1 MTIQRKMFIPALVQ
15 LLVIVPVVMVIMSSR
30 SSSQSSLARSQEQ
43 TQRIAQLK
51 DLHELTDRYFYNAA
65 HQTDVQAEIEA
76 ALQQVR
82 QDAGDADVQSA
93 LETVGT
99 CQMDVV
105 AAKQRNAEIE
115 RQIME
120 LTDLSVR
127 QSNGYVEQVAMKLA
141 DPNQADSVSTLER
154 LVIIGANLNTSANL
168 TVKTLFY
175 RMASDSTA
183 QTELVAFLNQAIQ
196 NAQQDVDR
204 LANTPFAALPVE
216 ALKANKTIHALVT
229 ESIVNFKKMAQSKA
243 EIGES
248 LGTLLAELEE
258 INRQANTSVVASIQ
272 RSYLKIGIM
281 LVTAAILIVGLTV
294 VITRG
299 LTRTIRSVVGHLRR
313 TTSEVTSAS
322 GQVSQSSQSL
332 AQGATEQAAGL
343 EETSSSLEQMA
354 AMTKQNADNSQQA
367 NTLMQETATVVS
379 GGKHAMEQVQG
390 TINEI
395 KSSSDET
402 AKIVKVIDDI
412 AFQTNLLALNAAVE
426 AARAGEAGKGFAVV
440 AEEVRNLAMRSAE
453 AARNTTDLIRTS
465 QDRSSRGVE
474 VSGEAAKAMEQIA
487 GGAKTAAELISE
499 ISAASQEQAQGIDQV
514 NTAVSQMDQ
523 VTQKNA
529 ANAEESASASEE
541 LSAQAESLND
551 LVADLVAL
559 VEGGDG
565 KGSAGA
571 DPAPSGRTLK
581 TSDRLFHRIARKP
594 QAASPVSQ
602 NTIPFG
608 PDDEGLSQF
617 ND

>member
-15 LLVIVPVVMVIMSSR
+15 LLVLVPVVTVIMSSR
-30 SSSQSSLARSQEQ
+30 SSSQSSLAWSQEQ

-51 DLHELTDRYFYNAA
+51 DLHELTDRYFHNAA
-65 HQTDVQAEIEA
+65 HQAEVQAEIEA
-76 ALQQVR
+76 ALQQVH
-82 QDAGDADVQSA
+82 QDAGDTDTRKV
-93 LETVGT
+93 LETVSAS
-99 CQMDVV
+99 QIDVV
-105 AAKQRNAEIE
+105 AAKQRNDEIE
-115 RQIME
+115 RRIME
-120 LTDLSVR
+120 LTDLSVQ

-175 RMASDSTA
+175 RMASDPTA
-183 QTELVAFLNQAIQ
+183 QTELVAFLNRAIQ
-196 NAQQDVDR
+196 NAQQDVER

-229 ESIVNFKKMAQSKA
+229 ESVANFKKIAQSKTA
-243 EIGES
+243 MDES
-248 LGTLLAELEE
+248 FDTLLTELEE

-272 RSYLKIGIM
+272 RSYLKIGVM
-281 LVTAAILIVGLTV
+281 LVTAAILIVALTV

-322 GQVSQSSQSL
+322 SQVSQSSQSL

-367 NTLMQETATVVS
+367 NTLMQETATVVAS
-379 GGKHAMEQVQG
+379 GKHAMEQVQG

-474 VSGEAAKAMEQIA
+474 VSGEAAEAMERIA
-487 GGAKTAAELISE
+487 GGAQTAAELISE

-571 DPAPSGRTLK
+571 DPAPSGSKLK

-594 QAASPVSQ
+594 HAASSALQ
-602 NTIPFG
+602 NAIALS
-608 PDDEGLSQF
+608 PDDDGLNQF
-617 ND
+617 SD